1 MTRILIV
8 DDKEEN
14 LYLLQA
20 LLSGHGH
27 AVEPARHGAE
37 ALVKARQSPPDLIIS
52 DLLMPVMDG
61 YTLLRHWKADDRLKR
76 VPFIVYTATYTAPED
91 ERLALSLGA
100 DAFILK
106 PAEPE
111 EFITRIGEVLN
122 RTAAPSPQPPNKPMG
137 EEKELL
143 KVYSETLIRKLE
155 QKTLELQEMNHALE
169 QDIAG
174 RKASEAA
181 LRESEAEFR
190 QLVEAMPQIIWITR
204 PDGWHTHF
212 NRRWMDFTGRTLEE
226 SLGHGWNPA
235 FHPEDRPR
243 AAALWEQAT
252 TTGEPY
258 EIEYRLRR
266 ADGTYHWMLGRALP
280 IRDTTGKIVK
290 WFGTCTD
297 IDELKRAQERISEQA
312 ALLDKAQDAII
323 LRDLEGRVLYWNQS
337 AERLYGWTPEE
348 VAGRDLT
355 DFLYD
360 DPAPW
365 LAAQAAAREQGEWTG
380 ITGQKTKTGRRLI
393 IECRLTLVRDDQ
405 GQPRSILAINTDVTA
420 RQKMEQQSLRAQ
432 RMESIGTLAGGIAHD
447 LNNVLAPIL
456 ISVEVLQ
463 EEVRSEDGQAM
474 LATVQ
479 SCAQRGADLVRQVLT
494 FARGVEGER
503 MEVNLSHLLRDI
515 RQVIGETFPK
525 NITADFEP
533 ARESWTVIGDPTQL
547 HQVLMN
553 LCVNA
558 RDAMPRGGT
567 LRVTTANCALDDVY
581 AGMHVDSK
589 PGSYVVVEVADN
601 GTGIPPEAKERIF
614 EPFFTT
620 KEFGKGTGLG
630 LSTTLAIVRSHGGF
644 INVYSEP
651 GNGTR
656 FKIYLPARAGSR
668 SDQPAGAAPRE
679 ALRRGN
685 GELVLVVDD
694 EEGIRE
700 MTRKTLTRF
709 GYQVLLAAHG
719 AEAVVLY
726 AQQRERIAVV
736 LTDMAMPVM
745 DGPATIIALRAMNP
759 AVKIIG
765 SSGLDTH
772 AGLTDSGQPGVAHFI
787 PKPYTAEVLLAT
799 LAKVLHK

>member
-1 MTRILIV
+1 
-8 DDKEEN
+8 
-14 LYLLQA
+14 
-20 LLSGHGH
+20 
-27 AVEPARHGAE
+27 
-37 ALVKARQSPPDLIIS
+37 
-52 DLLMPVMDG
+52 MPVMDG

-76 VPFIVYTATYTAPED
+76 VPFIVYTATYTEPED

-106 PAEPE
+106 PAEPD

-122 RTAAPSPQPPNKPMG
+122 RTAAPSPQPPQKPVG

-155 QKTLELQEMNHALE
+155 EKTLQLEEVNRALE

-190 QLVEAMPQIIWITR
+190 QLVEAMPQILWITR
-204 PDGWHTHF
+204 PDGGHTHF
-212 NRRWMDFTGRTLEE
+212 NQRWMDFTGRTLEE

-235 FHPEDRPR
+235 FHPDDQPR
-243 AAALWEQAT
+243 AAELWQQAV
-252 TTGEPY
+252 TTGQPY

-266 ADGTYHWMLGRALP
+266 ADGSYHWMLGRALP
-280 IRDTTGKIVK
+280 IRDTAGKIVK

-297 IDELKRAQERISEQA
+297 IDELKRAQDRISEQA
-312 ALLDKAQDAII
+312 ALLDKAQDAI
-323 LRDLEGRVLYWNQS
+323 LVRDLEQRVVYWNHS
-337 AERLYGWTPEE
+337 AERLYGWTAEE
-348 VAGRDLT
+348 ARGRPVQELI
-355 DFLYD
+355 YR
-360 DPAPW
+360 DPAEF
-365 LAAQAAAREQGEWTG
+365 LAATEATMSKGEWVGG
-380 ITGQKTKTGRRLI
+380 IRQFTKDGRALAVESRW
-393 IECRLTLVRDDQ
+393 TLVRDDQ
-405 GQPRSILAINTDVTA
+405 GQPRSILAINTDVTE
-420 RQKMEQQSLRAQ
+420 RQKIEAQFLRAQ

-456 ISVEVLQ
+456 ISVELLQ

-474 LATVQ
+474 LATVL

-503 MEVNLSHLLRDI
+503 MEVNLGHLLRDI

-525 NITADFEP
+525 NITADFQP
-533 ARESWTVIGDPTQL
+533 ARDLWTVIGDPTQL

-567 LRVTTANCALDDVY
+567 LRVTTENCTLDDMY
-581 AGMHVDSK
+581 AGMHADSQ
-589 PGSYVVVEVADN
+589 PGSYVVIEVADN

-656 FKIYLPARAGSR
+656 FKVYLPGHPGSR
-668 SDQPAGAAPRE
+668 TANSAPDDARK
-679 ALRRGN
+679 LPQGN

-719 AEAVVLY
+719 AEAVGLY

-765 SSGLDTH
+765 SSGLDTQ
-772 AGLTDSGQPGVAHFI
+772 AGLTDAGQPGVAHFI
-787 PKPYTAEVLLAT
+787 PKPYTAEVLLAA
-799 LAKVLHK
+799 LEKVLGGSTAAARTS

>member
-1 MTRILIV
+1 
-8 DDKEEN
+8 
-14 LYLLQA
+14 
-20 LLSGHGH
+20 LSGHGH
-27 AVEPARHGAE
+27 AVEDARHGAE
-37 ALVKARQSPPDLIIS
+37 ALVKARQSAPDLIVS

-61 YTLLRHWKADDRLKR
+61 YTLLRHWKADDRLQR
-76 VPFIVYTATYTAPED
+76 VPFIVYTATYTEPED

-106 PAEPE
+106 PAEPDA
-111 EFITRIGEVLN
+111 FIARVREVLN
-122 RTAAPSPQPPNKPMG
+122 RAAAPRPQPPQKPVG

-155 QKTLELQEMNHALE
+155 EKTLQLEEVNRALE

-174 RKASEAA
+174 RKTSEAA
-181 LRESEAEFR
+181 LRESEAQFR
-190 QLVEAMPQIIWITR
+190 QLVEAMPQILWITR
-204 PDGWHTHF
+204 PDGGHTHF
-212 NRRWMDFTGRTLEE
+212 NQRWMDFTGRTLEE
-226 SLGHGWNPA
+226 SLGDGWNPA
-235 FHPEDRPR
+235 FHPDDRPR
-243 AAALWEQAT
+243 AAELWKQAT
-252 TTGEPY
+252 TSGQPY

-280 IRDTTGKIVK
+280 IRDTAGKIVK

-297 IDELKRAQERISEQA
+297 IDELKRAQDRISEQA
-312 ALLDKAQDAII
+312 ALLDKAQDAI
-323 LRDLEGRVLYWNQS
+323 LVRDLEQRVVYWNRS
-337 AERLYGWTPEE
+337 AERLYGWTAEE
-348 VAGRDLT
+348 AGGRPVQELI
-355 DFLYD
+355 YR
-360 DPAPW
+360 DPAEF
-365 LAAQAAAREQGEWTG
+365 LAATEATMSKGEWVG
-380 ITGQKTKTGRRLI
+380 AIRQFTKDGRALAVESRW
-393 IECRLTLVRDDQ
+393 TLVRDDQ
-405 GQPRSILAINTDVTA
+405 GRPRSILAINTDVTE
-420 RQKMEQQSLRAQ
+420 RQKIEAQFLRAQ

-456 ISVEVLQ
+456 ISVELLQ

-474 LATVQ
+474 LATVL

-494 FARGVEGER
+494 FARGVEGAR

-525 NITADFEP
+525 NITADFAP
-533 ARESWTVIGDPTQL
+533 ARELWTVIGDPTQL

-558 RDAMPRGGT
+558 RDALPQGGT
-567 LRVTTANCALDDVY
+567 LSVTTENCALDDVY
-581 AGMHVDSK
+581 AGMHADSQ
-589 PGSYVVVEVADN
+589 PGSYVVIEVADN
-601 GTGIPPEAKERIF
+601 GTGIPPEVKERIF

-620 KEFGKGTGLG
+620 KDFGKGTGLG

-651 GNGTR
+651 GHGTR
-656 FKIYLPARAGSR
+656 FKVYLPAHPDARAAT
-668 SDQPAGAAPRE
+668 PAADGPRE
-679 ALRRGN
+679 LPRGQ

-700 MTRKTLTRF
+700 MARKTLTRF

-719 AEAVVLY
+719 AEAVGLY

-765 SSGLDTH
+765 SSGLDTQVGR
-772 AGLTDSGQPGVAHFI
+772 ADAGQPGVDHFVA
-787 PKPYTAEVLLAT
+787 KPYTAEVVLTALQ
-799 LAKVLHK
+799 KVLRGGKSTPLKT